1 MKTETLLQPGTIEV
15 RDDDGKRTITGYA
28 SVFYDGT
35 PATQF
40 ELMPGVV
47 ERVMAGAFRKVLR
60 SKKTDAAAV
69 FDHDNAVVL
78 GRMSN
83 GTLRLEEDAI
93 GLRFSID
100 PPDTQ
105 AARDLMT
112 LIARGDVK
120 GSSIQFGIGPKGDR
134 IRRVDGATIR
144 EIVEVA
150 RLVDVGPV
158 VHPAFEGTTA
168 QVRNLDEKRLA
179 DEIRAIRDR
188 EVAMRLRLIHV
199 QEQELRR

>member
-1 MKTETLLQPGTIEV
+1 MKTETLLQPGTVEV
-15 RDDDGKRTITGYA
+15 REDNGKRTITGYA
-28 SVFYDGT
+28 SVFYNGT

-47 ERVMAGAFRKVLR
+47 ERVMPGAFRKVLR

-69 FDHDNAVVL
+69 FDHDNGVML

-83 GTLRLEEDAI
+83 GTLRLEEDDI
-93 GLRFSID
+93 GLRYSID

-134 IRRVDGATIR
+134 IRRVDGATVR
-144 EIVEVA
+144 EIVEVG
-150 RLVDVGPV
+150 RLIDVGPV
-158 VHPAFEGTTA
+158 VHPAFDATTVS
-168 QVRNLDEKRLA
+168 VRGLDENRIA
-179 DEIRAIRDR
+179 GEVRDIRRRRSA
-188 EVAMRLRLIHV
+188 ARLRLITM
-199 QEQELRR
+199 EEILGA